1 MKPILRSHA
10 AALCSGFVVLSC
22 CLTVQAQAPAP
33 APAQAHPAQALNPAP
48 PTQAVRN
55 YTPKAGESLD
65 RVIANTLADSPLKI
79 ELLRQAYVE
88 QNPSAFFPG
97 KVPKLRKN
105 VVLTVPNPEQLRQ
118 KYLLPKPAAAAA
130 IAQHP
135 EPKPSSEERYRWVQ
149 YP

>member
-10 AALCSGFVVLSC
+10 AALFSGFVVLSC
-22 CLTVQAQAPAP
+22 CLTVQA
-33 APAQAHPAQALNPAP
+33 
-48 PTQAVRN
+48 QAVRN

-118 KYLLPKPAAAAA
+118 KYLLPKPGVAAAA
-130 IAQHP
+130 AQHP
-135 EPKPSSEERYRWVQ
+135 EPKPSSEDRHRWVQ

>member
-1 MKPILRSHA
+1 MKPSSRSHVPALFSGLVALVCWLA
-10 AALCSGFVVLSC
+10 A
-22 CLTVQAQAPAP
+22 QAQDQPRP
-33 APAQAHPAQALNPAP
+33 GQALTPAL
-48 PTQAVRN
+48 PTQAARN

-97 KVPKLRKN
+97 KAPQLRKN

-118 KYLLPKPAAAAA
+118 KYLLPKPGGAAAPAPA
-130 IAQHP
+130 PPPTPAPRKGHHV
-135 EPKPSSEERYRWVQ
+135 KPHRGK
-149 YP
+149 